1 MTDVSDRYRRL
12 AAEFTRHVDGVPA
25 GGWDSPSPCT
35 GWTALDV
42 LRHVGE
48 TVSGVP
54 TRAGVTAVDHR
65 R

>member
-25 GGWDSPSPCT
+25 GGWDSPSPCA

-42 LRHVGE
+42 LRHVGQ

-54 TRAGVTAVDHR
+54 TWAGVTAVGR
-65 R
+65 RR